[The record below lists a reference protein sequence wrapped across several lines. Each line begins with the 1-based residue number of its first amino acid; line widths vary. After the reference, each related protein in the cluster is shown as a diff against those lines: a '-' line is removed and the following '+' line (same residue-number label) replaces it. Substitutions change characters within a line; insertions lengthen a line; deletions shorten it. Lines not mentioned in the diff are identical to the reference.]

1 MGLIDKGHV
10 NPISPIKTFTFDDT
24 PSAFRFMRDA
34 NHISKI
40 VISNASQN
48 TIEVPVR
55 PAPRKFPLRS
65 DISYLI
71 IGGLQGLY
79 SSLAVYMA
87 RHGAR
92 HIVIMLRSGYKD
104 ESSQRILKDLSSKGY
119 QVDLTIRDVS
129 NINNIKRAF
138 QNATAL
144 IGSII
149 QGAIVLRVS
158 KSWIIHIYI

>member
-1 MGLIDKGHV
+1 
-10 NPISPIKTFTFDDT
+10 
-24 PSAFRFMRDA
+24 
-34 NHISKI
+34 
-40 VISNASQN
+40 
-48 TIEVPVR
+48 
-55 PAPRKFPLRS
+55 
-65 DISYLI
+65 
-71 IGGLQGLY
+71 
-79 SSLAVYMA
+79 MA